1 MAGWPWPL
9 ASWVAPTAGAEPDGR
24 DRRCEDAAG
33 WTAVHS
39 WTCREV
45 GESGGGRRLPEPGW
59 RHRVQLSRREKSTA
73 RRPKRMNSSMA
84 ATHSQMAETERIDQ
98 ECRTTTGAR
107 VKGARPQ
114 GGAGASGEPAPDMPY
129 LPGGSGPSHPTA
141 SPAPQPLLPDTLK
154 GALLISPLQL
164 LPKYFRSHV
173 PPVYGSIPTVS
184 KMLLPPTPQGVLKI
198 PSGLLGGSDGK
209 ESACNVG
216 NPGSVPGSGR
226 SLEEGMTTT
235 PVFLPGE
242 SPWTEEPG
250 GLWATGSQS
259 LKQVSLAPPAS
270 LRLCLQLSPPTC
282 TSGPSYSLQA
292 EPSS

>member
-59 RHRVQLSRREKSTA
+59 RHRVQPSRREKSTA

-154 GALLISPLQL
+154 GALLISPLSAATSQIF
-164 LPKYFRSHV
+164 PVARSSCLWQH
-173 PPVYGSIPTVS
+173 SHC
-184 KMLLPPTPQGVLKI
+184 LKN
-198 PSGLLGGSDGK
+198 
-209 ESACNVG
+209 A
-216 NPGSVPGSGR
+216 
-226 SLEEGMTTT
+226 
-235 PVFLPGE
+235 
-242 SPWTEEPG
+242 
-250 GLWATGSQS
+250 
-259 LKQVSLAPPAS
+259 PAS
-270 LRLCLQLSPPTC
+270 NTPRCPKDPLRPPW
-282 TSGPSYSLQA
+282 GLRW
-292 EPSS
+292 

>member
-33 WTAVHS
+33 WMAVHS

-59 RHRVQLSRREKSTA
+59 RHRVQPSRREKSTA

-114 GGAGASGEPAPDMPY
+114 GGAGASGEPAPDVPYLQRPLSPDSLPRSSATPPRHSQRGPPY
-129 LPGGSGPSHPTA
+129 LPSVCSYFPNISGRTFLLFMA
-141 SPAPQPLLPDTLK
+141 AFPLSQK
-154 GALLISPLQL
+154 CSCLQH
-164 LPKYFRSHV
+164 R
-173 PPVYGSIPTVS
+173 TVS
-184 KMLLPPTPQGVLKI
+184 
-198 PSGLLGGSDGK
+198 
-209 ESACNVG
+209 
-216 NPGSVPGSGR
+216 
-226 SLEEGMTTT
+226 
-235 PVFLPGE
+235 
-242 SPWTEEPG
+242 
-250 GLWATGSQS
+250 
-259 LKQVSLAPPAS
+259 
-270 LRLCLQLSPPTC
+270 
-282 TSGPSYSLQA
+282 
-292 EPSS
+292 